1 MKLSGSAAAPSNSRP
16 EGAALLSRRT
26 AARLPAGVRVRGRTP
41 KGLLVGLYGAC
52 LYFNVRCPRDLLSL
66 ASLQDFD
73 AAQQTLSRINR
84 KATILRHGQVIF

>member
-1 MKLSGSAAAPSNSRP
+1 MKLSGSAAASSNSRP
-16 EGAALLSRRT
+16 EGAALLSRRP

-52 LYFNVRCPRDLLSL
+52 LYFSVRGPRNLLSL

-73 AAQQTLSRINR
+73 AAQRAFLRCRINIVPR
-84 KATILRHGQVIF
+84 S